1 MSEHHHQPHHRP
13 DPHPPEPK
21 PREAVRGP
29 MTVAGISF
37 TSVSAK

>member
-13 DPHPPEPK
+13 DPHPQDK

>member
-13 DPHPPEPK
+13 DPHPQDK

-37 TSVSAK
+37 TRVSAK